1 MINEEIN
8 KNNKKIKNL
17 LTDFSNHNTIII
29 NNNIKDANNAKNI
42 DASKWEKKD
51 KLNDNKINNNK
62 NISFNPNN
70 IEERN
75 LYFNKKNN
83 LLKYIESKDVIE
95 NLFSCL
101 NEKTKLKTIKYNK
114 YLKDSINIKL
124 INYKF
129 LSGKYVIYEKNWKGK
144 EYSGYFDICIFEGEY
159 SNGQRNGKGKEFNYS
174 GKLLF
179 EGEYLNG
186 QRNGKGKEY
195 YSNGKLKFEGEYLNG
210 ERLNGNLYTL
220 ISIAI
225 DFYSHTIN
233 IFLTN
238 SSLLYEHKI
247 NIKIFIKY

>member
-1 MINEEIN
+1 M
-8 KNNKKIKNL
+8 
-17 LTDFSNHNTIII
+17 
-29 NNNIKDANNAKNI
+29 
-42 DASKWEKKD
+42 
-51 KLNDNKINNNK
+51 
-62 NISFNPNN
+62 
-70 IEERN
+70 
-75 LYFNKKNN
+75 
-83 LLKYIESKDVIE
+83 
-95 NLFSCL
+95 
-101 NEKTKLKTIKYNK
+101 
-114 YLKDSINIKL
+114 
-124 INYKF
+124 
-129 LSGKYVIYEKNWKGK
+129 
-144 EYSGYFDICIFEGEY
+144 
-159 SNGQRNGKGKEFNYS
+159 
-174 GKLLF
+174 F